1 MLTIQQKQHFETFGF
16 LVLRQLFAP
25 QEIDVIR
32 RESGTVLRENRQGK
46 PFPRRKTS
54 SHDPVLRVESPAS
67 MAH

>member
-1 MLTIQQKQHFETFGF
+1 MLTAQQKQHFETFGF

-32 RESGTVLRENRQGK
+32 RESDAVLRENRQGK
-46 PFPRRKTS
+46 PSRRKTS
-54 SHDPVLRVESPAS
+54 SHDPVLRVESPAP